1 MTQKDFEDL
10 KLWAA
15 KATNQSLWPGFFI
28 GLPAGFVIGIIL
40 K

>member
-15 KATNQSLWPGFFI
+15 KATNQSLWLGFFI
-28 GLPAGFVIGIIL
+28 GLLAGFVIGIIL